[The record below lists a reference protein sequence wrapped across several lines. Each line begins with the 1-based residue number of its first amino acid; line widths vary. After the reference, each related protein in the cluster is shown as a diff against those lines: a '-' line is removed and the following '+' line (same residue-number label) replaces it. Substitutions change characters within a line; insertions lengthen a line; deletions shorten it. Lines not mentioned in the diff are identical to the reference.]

1 MNKIIGEIVKISG
14 SNIQIYV
21 QDGKIIE
28 KANTLNQSI
37 SYLSIG
43 SLLGTKLFDQ
53 RTLVLIVSEI
63 IDNGHMF
70 INCSI
75 SGVYDETNNAFK
87 FGTYSFPL
95 IHEEVFFLDFE
106 VLKAIFNQ
114 NKSNYYIG
122 SYAYNENVKVSF
134 DPNVLFCKHLGVFGN
149 TGSGKTCTIV
159 SFIQRFIRD
168 NPSKDIKFIILDVN
182 GEYRNAFKE
191 DESRFIKFSDLR
203 IRHNILSLPEYG
215 RLFKS
220 SEGVQY
226 PALKSAIEELKK
238 CNESWDLF
246 KLREELEKWVS
257 NNSGKKYDGTR
268 DTYSYNN
275 LYGYL
280 RTLFL
285 RVDQVCSDDQLMA
298 AINSND
304 GEEIIDIIKKEEK
317 KVFIIDLQVSTDT
330 LDIILFLLFKSFY
343 KNKTLNE
350 NPISSQLSL
359 VLEEA
364 HRYIN
369 VNVDETK
376 LGNYYIDKLARE
388 GRKFCI
394 GLIISSQIPSMLNY
408 EIISQCNSVIM
419 HKITNYRDLEY
430 LKNVLRISNNLFF
443 LQMSALEKQYAIVS
457 GEAFTN
463 DCLVKINTAE
473 PLPKSNDP
481 IIKEKN

>member
-21 QDGKIIE
+21 ENEKLIE
-28 KANTLNQSI
+28 KANILSQSI

-53 RTLVLIVSEI
+53 RTLVLIVNEI
-63 IDNGHMF
+63 IDNGHIF

-75 SGVYDETNNAFK
+75 SGVYDETNDAFK
-87 FGTYSFPL
+87 FGTYSYPL
-95 IHEEVFFLDFE
+95 IHEKVFLLDFE
-106 VLKAIFNQ
+106 VLNVIFNQ

-134 DPNVLFCKHLGVFGN
+134 DPNILFGKHLGVFGN
-149 TGSGKTCTIV
+149 TGSGKTCTIA
-159 SFIQRFIRD
+159 SLIQRYIRD

-182 GEYRNAFKE
+182 GEYKNAFKE
-191 DESRFIKFSDLR
+191 DECCFIQFSDLR

-215 RLFKS
+215 RLFRT

-226 PALKSAIEELKK
+226 PALKSAIEKLKNDNK
-238 CNESWDLF
+238 KWDLC
-246 KLREELEKWVS
+246 KLSQELENWVS
-257 NNSGKKYDGTR
+257 NYSSTAKR
-268 DTYSYNN
+268 DAYLYNN
-275 LYGYL
+275 LSGYL

-285 RVDQVCSDDQLMA
+285 RVEQICSNDQLTA
-298 AINSND
+298 AINSDD
-304 GEEIIDIIKKEEK
+304 GKEIMDIIKDEDK

-330 LDIILFLLFKSFY
+330 LDIILFLLFKSLY
-343 KNKTLNE
+343 INKTLNK
-350 NPISSQLSL
+350 NKISSHLNL
-359 VLEEA
+359 ILEEA

-388 GRKFCI
+388 GRKFGI

-443 LQMSALEKQYAIVS
+443 LQMSALEKQYAIVT

-481 IIKEKN
+481 IIKEKS

>member
-1 MNKIIGEIVKISG
+1 MA
-14 SNIQIYV
+14 Q
-21 QDGKIIE
+21 
-28 KANTLNQSI
+28 
-37 SYLSIG
+37 
-43 SLLGTKLFDQ
+43 
-53 RTLVLIVSEI
+53 
-63 IDNGHMF
+63 
-70 INCSI
+70 
-75 SGVYDETNNAFK
+75 ET
-87 FGTYSFPL
+87 L
-95 IHEEVFFLDFE
+95 IH
-106 VLKAIFNQ
+106 I
-114 NKSNYYIG
+114 
-122 SYAYNENVKVSF
+122 
-134 DPNVLFCKHLGVFGN
+134 
-149 TGSGKTCTIV
+149 
-159 SFIQRFIRD
+159 
-168 NPSKDIKFIILDVN
+168 
-182 GEYRNAFKE
+182 
-191 DESRFIKFSDLR
+191 
-203 IRHNILSLPEYG
+203 
-215 RLFKS
+215 
-220 SEGVQY
+220 
-226 PALKSAIEELKK
+226 
-238 CNESWDLF
+238 
-246 KLREELEKWVS
+246 
-257 NNSGKKYDGTR
+257 
-268 DTYSYNN
+268 
-275 LYGYL
+275 
-280 RTLFL
+280 FL
-285 RVDQVCSDDQLMA
+285 RVYQVCSDDQLMA

-481 IIKEKN
+481 IIKEKS